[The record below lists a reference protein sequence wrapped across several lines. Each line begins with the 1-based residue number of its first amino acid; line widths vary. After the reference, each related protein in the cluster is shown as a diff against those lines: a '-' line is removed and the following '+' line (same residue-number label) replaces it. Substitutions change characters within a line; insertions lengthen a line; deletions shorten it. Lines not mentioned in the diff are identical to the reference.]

1 MQSLWLLYPHG
12 AMETKRFEDM
22 LGYGR
27 IDLAGTFK
35 STAGTQEKVNAELL
49 DQAFRA
55 LTRDGFVI
63 FERLLAESVVEAI
76 RADVVPRLV
85 HRSGRNNFEGLTT
98 ARLYGIIEKTLA
110 CNLLVEHPLVLGLLD
125 RVLEP
130 NYLLSQLQAI
140 DILPGEAQQ
149 PLHHDDAFY
158 LYPRPR
164 RALGAATI
172 WALDPFTA
180 ENGATVVIPGSHTWG
195 DRSPGD
201 DDLARLAPVIMPPG
215 SLLFFLGT
223 VWHGGGANRSSAG
236 RLCVT
241 AQYCAP
247 YLRQQENFSLS
258 VSRERA
264 RECSEHVQ
272 RMLGYSIYPPFMGFV
287 NGMHPKRLLD
297 R

>member
-1 MQSLWLLYPHG
+1 
-12 AMETKRFEDM
+12 MEKKRFDDM
-22 LGYGR
+22 FEYGR
-27 IDLAGTFK
+27 VDLAGTFR
-35 STAGTQEKVNAELL
+35 STAGSQEKVDPELL
-49 DQAFRA
+49 DGAFRA
-55 LTRDGFVI
+55 LQRDGFVVL
-63 FERLLAESVVEAI
+63 ERLLSESSVASL
-76 RADVVPRLV
+76 RADLLPRFT
-85 HRSGRNNFEGLTT
+85 HAGGRNNFEGLATQ
-98 ARLYGIIEKTLA
+98 RLYGVIEKTLS
-110 CNLLVEHPLVLGLLD
+110 CNPLVEHPFVLGLLD

-140 DILPGEAQQ
+140 NILPGEAQQ

-172 WALDPFTA
+172 WAVDPFTS

-195 DRSPGD
+195 DRTPGD
-201 DDLARLAPVIMPPG
+201 EDLTRLVPVVMPPG
-215 SLLFFLGT
+215 SLLCFLGT
-223 VWHGGGANRSSAG
+223 LWHGGGANRSQAP
-236 RLCVT
+236 RMCVT

-258 VSRERA
+258 VSRARA

-287 NGMHPKRLLD
+287 DGMHPKRLLD